1 MNESEEAQSLR
12 EEQKK
17 QTTAKVSQS
26 SNTNAPNLQKVPNKI
41 PKSIKLAI
49 NKDYEE
55 EENDSDDPKHQ
66 NIPKNVEPPQQVIMF
81 DMNQFYNLNVGND
94 VKELLQFMNK

>member
-26 SNTNAPNLQKVPNKI
+26 SNTNTPSIQKVQNKI
-41 PKSIKLAI
+41 PKSKKLLFDL
-49 NKDYEE
+49 DYEE
-55 EENDSDDPKHQ
+55 EENDSDDPKHIQ
-66 NIPKNVEPPQQVIMF
+66 KNVEPPQQVIMF